1 MQVRVLHGPPE
12 FFKSKWRP
20 ARLPT
25 LEQKATRVNIPENIS
40 FKGKRAFCPLFFVK
54 EEAIGIGAN
63 VDLPRNE
70 QIKVPK
76 VRVVDENGKQ
86 IGIMPTRKAL
96 DLARE
101 KGLDLVLVAPNAD
114 PPVAR
119 IMDYGK
125 YKYQLTKKQKENKKK
140 AVQLKQMKFRLK
152 IDEHDY
158 QTKVRHIRRF
168 LEEGHKVQVV
178 VMFIGREM
186 MFTDK
191 GREILERVIKDTE
204 DLAVVE
210 RPPKM
215 EGRDMWMVLKPKNS

>member
-1 MQVRVLHGPPE
+1 M
-12 FFKSKWRP
+12 
-20 ARLPT
+20 
-25 LEQKATRVNIPENIS
+25 
-40 FKGKRAFCPLFFVK
+40 
-54 EEAIGIGAN
+54 
-63 VDLPRNE
+63 DLPRNE

>member
-1 MQVRVLHGPPE
+1 M
-12 FFKSKWRP
+12 
-20 ARLPT
+20 
-25 LEQKATRVNIPENIS
+25 
-40 FKGKRAFCPLFFVK
+40 
-54 EEAIGIGAN
+54 
-63 VDLPRNE
+63 DLLRNE

-86 IGIMPTRKAL
+86 IGIMLTKKAL
-96 DLARE
+96 ELARE
-101 KGLDLVLVAPNAD
+101 RGLDLVLVAPNAD
-114 PPVAR
+114 PPVAK

-125 YKYQLTKKQKENKKK
+125 YKYQLTKKQKESKKK
-140 AVQLKQMKFRLK
+140 TVQMKQMKFRLK

-168 LEEGHKVQVV
+168 LEEGHKVRVV

-191 GREILERVIKDTE
+191 GKEILDRVIKDTE

-210 RPPKM
+210 KPPKV

>member
-1 MQVRVLHGPPE
+1 
-12 FFKSKWRP
+12 
-20 ARLPT
+20 
-25 LEQKATRVNIPENIS
+25 
-40 FKGKRAFCPLFFVK
+40 VK

-168 LEEGHKVQVV
+168 LEEGHKVRVV

-191 GREILERVIKDTE
+191 GKEILERVIKDTE

-210 RPPKM
+210 SPPKV

>member
-1 MQVRVLHGPPE
+1 
-12 FFKSKWRP
+12 
-20 ARLPT
+20 
-25 LEQKATRVNIPENIS
+25 
-40 FKGKRAFCPLFFVK
+40 
-54 EEAIGIGAN
+54 

-168 LEEGHKVQVV
+168 LEEGHKVRVV

-191 GREILERVIKDTE
+191 GKEILERVIKDTE

-210 RPPKM
+210 SPPKV